1 MEKNRLLF
9 QLGFL
14 IVVLLALGLAFLRT
28 TSYSPASGPSGP
40 SAQER
45 AAQAERR
52 SIETLK
58 KEEILGMDAD
68 ENPVLTKEQ
77 KRALAVQRYMR
88 RPDFSLNANDYTL
101 DPSVAGRNPYA
112 SLPGTSVGDSSSG
125 SYRAKGLSAADYG
138 KYGGGSGSYAGDG
151 ASGAVSQRP
160 GVYRQ
165 SAQERMQA
173 ERERSFSPFMAA
185 MNKEQHKKLESQLK
199 GLSSGIDRAIAKA
212 LLPKS
217 KKDANIEKYLQ
228 RNASPEAA
236 AAGPFAPVL
245 EQVAAQKAGVVSS
258 MGQAFGPQAAQEAG
272 KVMNDFQS
280 EMNAAVTAP
289 GQTPQQIADKVK
301 AVTKKY
307 EQKLQKMTEDNGFR
321 QFEQERLA
329 KDNLLKQ
336 ELSKQYG
343 ADFAALAG
351 EKIDAAREKDMLLAQ
366 QGLPAEEYY
375 KQQLANQRERRK
387 ALEDLIAQSGKSAKG
402 LFAAEDEVERQDVEK
417 KLKDEEEGKTLGRS
431 YKAGEK
437 ELAAINHSLNQ
448 ERNEKL
454 RTAGEVY
461 GEEGAR
467 RVDGIYQKYYDEY
480 MKIWN
485 DPDSSKTSKQQASM
499 KLRQEV
505 NRQLEQVQNE
515 PQMRQARLE
524 RQVESSMEQLMKDP
538 GVSRASPAQKAAL
551 EEKARPVL
559 REMYERVN
567 DILASNLPDAE
578 KQRRIEAVQA
588 QAQRKL
594 SSQ

>member
-1 MEKNRLLF
+1 MEKNRQLF

-14 IVVLLALGLAFLRT
+14 IVVLLALGLALLRT
-28 TSYSPASGPSGP
+28 TSYSPAADASGR
-40 SAQER
+40 SARER
-45 AAQAERR
+45 AAEAERL
-52 SIETLK
+52 SMEALK
-58 KEEILGMDAD
+58 NEEILGVPAGRDGT
-68 ENPVLTKEQ
+68 LTKEQ
-77 KRALAVQRYMR
+77 KRALAVQRYVR
-88 RPDFSLNANDYTL
+88 RPDLSLNANDYTL
-101 DPSVAGRNPYA
+101 DTQTVGRNPYA

-138 KYGGGSGSYAGDG
+138 KYRGSAGSSAGAAAG
-151 ASGAVSQRP
+151 ASSQAP
-160 GVYRQ
+160 GVYRPGV
-165 SAQERMQA
+165 QEQLLA
-173 ERERSFSPFMAA
+173 ERERAFSPFMAA

-199 GLSSGIDRAIAKA
+199 GLSSGIDRAVARA

-245 EQVAAQKAGVVSS
+245 EQVAAQKAGVVNS
-258 MGQAFGPQAAQEAG
+258 MGQAFGPQAAKEAG
-272 KVMNDFQS
+272 QVMNSFQQ
-280 EMNAAVTAP
+280 EMSAAVTAP

-301 AVTKKY
+301 AVTQKY

-336 ELSKQYG
+336 ELAKQYG

-351 EKIDAAREKDMLLAQ
+351 EKIDAAREKDMLLAR

-387 ALEDLIAQSGKSAKG
+387 AIEDLLAQSGKSTKG
-402 LFAAEDEVERQDVEK
+402 LFAAEDEVERRDVEQ

-431 YKAGEK
+431 YRAGEK
-437 ELAAINHSLNQ
+437 ELAAIDQSLTQ
-448 ERNEKL
+448 ERDEKL

-480 MKIWN
+480 MKIWT
-485 DPDSSKTSKQQASM
+485 DPDSSKTAKQQASM
-499 KLRQEV
+499 KLRQDV

-524 RQVESSMEQLMKDP
+524 RQVESSLSQLMQDP
-538 GVSRASPAQKAAL
+538 GVSRASAAQKAAL
-551 EEKARPVL
+551 EEKARPIL

-567 DILASNLPDAE
+567 DILASDLPDAE

-594 SSQ
+594 SGQ

>member
-1 MEKNRLLF
+1 MEKNRQLF

-14 IVVLLALGLAFLRT
+14 IVVLLALGLALLRT
-28 TSYSPASGPSGP
+28 TSYSPAADASGR
-40 SAQER
+40 SARER
-45 AAQAERR
+45 AAEAERL
-52 SIETLK
+52 SMEALK
-58 KEEILGMDAD
+58 NEEILGVPAGRDGT
-68 ENPVLTKEQ
+68 LTKEQ
-77 KRALAVQRYMR
+77 KRALAVQRYVR
-88 RPDFSLNANDYTL
+88 RPDLSLNANDYTL
-101 DPSVAGRNPYA
+101 DTQAVGRNPYA

-138 KYGGGSGSYAGDG
+138 KYRGSAGSSAGAAAG
-151 ASGAVSQRP
+151 ASSQAP
-160 GVYRQ
+160 GVYRPGV
-165 SAQERMQA
+165 QEQMLA
-173 ERERSFSPFMAA
+173 ERERAFSPFMAA

-199 GLSSGIDRAIAKA
+199 GLSSGIDRAVARA

-245 EQVAAQKAGVVSS
+245 EQVAAQKAGVVNS
-258 MGQAFGPQAAQEAG
+258 MGQAFGPQAAKEAG
-272 KVMNDFQS
+272 QVMNSFQQ
-280 EMNAAVTAP
+280 EMSAAVTAP

-301 AVTKKY
+301 AVTQKY

-336 ELSKQYG
+336 ELAKQYG

-351 EKIDAAREKDMLLAQ
+351 EKIDAAREKDMLLAR

-387 ALEDLIAQSGKSAKG
+387 AIEDLLAQSGKSTKG
-402 LFAAEDEVERQDVEK
+402 LFAAEDEVERRDVEQ

-431 YKAGEK
+431 YRAGEK
-437 ELAAINHSLNQ
+437 ELAAIDQSLTQ
-448 ERNEKL
+448 ERDEKL

-480 MKIWN
+480 MKIWT
-485 DPDSSKTSKQQASM
+485 DPDSSKTAKQQASM
-499 KLRQEV
+499 KLRQDV

-524 RQVESSMEQLMKDP
+524 RQVESSLSQLMQDP
-538 GVSRASPAQKAAL
+538 GVSRASATQKAAL
-551 EEKARPVL
+551 EEKARPIL

-567 DILASNLPDAE
+567 DILASDLPDAE

-594 SSQ
+594 SGQ

>member
-1 MEKNRLLF
+1 MEKNRQLF

-14 IVVLLALGLAFLRT
+14 IVVLLALGLALLRT
-28 TSYSPASGPSGP
+28 TSYSPAADASGR
-40 SAQER
+40 SARER
-45 AAQAERR
+45 AAEAERL
-52 SIETLK
+52 SMEALK
-58 KEEILGMDAD
+58 NEEILGVPAGRDGT
-68 ENPVLTKEQ
+68 LTKEQ
-77 KRALAVQRYMR
+77 KRALAVQRYVR
-88 RPDFSLNANDYTL
+88 RPDLSLNANDYTL
-101 DPSVAGRNPYA
+101 DTQAVGRNPYA

-138 KYGGGSGSYAGDG
+138 KYRGSAGSSAGAAAG
-151 ASGAVSQRP
+151 ASSQAP
-160 GVYRQ
+160 GVYRPGV
-165 SAQERMQA
+165 QEQLLA
-173 ERERSFSPFMAA
+173 ERERAFSPFMAA

-199 GLSSGIDRAIAKA
+199 GLSSGIDRAVARA

-245 EQVAAQKAGVVSS
+245 EQVAAQKAGVVNS
-258 MGQAFGPQAAQEAG
+258 MGQAFGPQAAKEAG
-272 KVMNDFQS
+272 QVMNSFQQ
-280 EMNAAVTAP
+280 EMSAAVTAP

-301 AVTKKY
+301 AVTQKY

-336 ELSKQYG
+336 ELAKQYG

-351 EKIDAAREKDMLLAQ
+351 EKIDAAREKDMLLAR

-387 ALEDLIAQSGKSAKG
+387 AIEDLLAQSGKSTKG
-402 LFAAEDEVERQDVEK
+402 LFAAEDEVERRDVEQ

-431 YKAGEK
+431 YRAGEK
-437 ELAAINHSLNQ
+437 ELAAIDQSLTQ
-448 ERNEKL
+448 ERDEKL

-480 MKIWN
+480 MKIWT
-485 DPDSSKTSKQQASM
+485 DPDSSKTAKQQASM
-499 KLRQEV
+499 KLRQDV

-524 RQVESSMEQLMKDP
+524 RQVESSLSQLMQDP
-538 GVSRASPAQKAAL
+538 GVSRASAAQKAAL
-551 EEKARPVL
+551 EEKARPIL

-567 DILASNLPDAE
+567 DILASDLPDAE

-594 SSQ
+594 SGQ

>member
-1 MEKNRLLF
+1 MEKNRQLF
-9 QLGFL
+9 QLGLL
-14 IVVLLALGLAFLRT
+14 IVVLLALGLALLRT
-28 TSYSPASGPSGP
+28 TSYSPAADASGR
-40 SAQER
+40 SARER
-45 AAQAERR
+45 AAEAERL
-52 SIETLK
+52 SMEALK
-58 KEEILGMDAD
+58 NEEILGVPAGRDGT
-68 ENPVLTKEQ
+68 LTKEQ
-77 KRALAVQRYMR
+77 KRALAVQRYVR
-88 RPDFSLNANDYTL
+88 RPDLSLNANDYTL
-101 DPSVAGRNPYA
+101 DTQAVGRNPYA

-138 KYGGGSGSYAGDG
+138 KYRGAAGSSAGAAAG
-151 ASGAVSQRP
+151 ASSQAP
-160 GVYRQ
+160 GVYRPGV
-165 SAQERMQA
+165 QEQMLA
-173 ERERSFSPFMAA
+173 ERERAFSPFMAA

-199 GLSSGIDRAIAKA
+199 GLSSGIDRAVARA

-245 EQVAAQKAGVVSS
+245 EQVAAQKAGVVNS
-258 MGQAFGPQAAQEAG
+258 MGQAFGPQAAKEAG
-272 KVMNDFQS
+272 QVMNSFQQ
-280 EMNAAVTAP
+280 EMSAAVTAP

-301 AVTKKY
+301 AVTQKY

-336 ELSKQYG
+336 ALAKQYG

-351 EKIDAAREKDMLLAQ
+351 EKIDAAREKDMLLAR

-387 ALEDLIAQSGKSAKG
+387 AIEDLLAQSGKSTKG
-402 LFAAEDEVERQDVEK
+402 LFAAEDEVERRDVEQ

-431 YKAGEK
+431 YRAGEK
-437 ELAAINHSLNQ
+437 ELAAIDQSLTQ
-448 ERNEKL
+448 ERDEKL

-480 MKIWN
+480 MKIWT
-485 DPDSSKTSKQQASM
+485 DPDSSKTAKQQASM
-499 KLRQEV
+499 KLRQDV

-524 RQVESSMEQLMKDP
+524 RQVESSLSQLMQDP
-538 GVSRASPAQKAAL
+538 GVSRASAAQKAAL
-551 EEKARPVL
+551 EEKARPIL

-567 DILASNLPDAE
+567 DILASDLPDAE

-594 SSQ
+594 SGQ

>member
-1 MEKNRLLF
+1 MEKNRQLF
-9 QLGFL
+9 QLGLL
-14 IVVLLALGLAFLRT
+14 IVVLLALGLALLRT
-28 TSYSPASGPSGP
+28 TSYSPAADASGR
-40 SAQER
+40 SARER
-45 AAQAERR
+45 AAEAERL
-52 SIETLK
+52 SMEALK
-58 KEEILGMDAD
+58 NEEILGVPAGRDGT
-68 ENPVLTKEQ
+68 LTKEQ
-77 KRALAVQRYMR
+77 KRALAVQRYVR
-88 RPDFSLNANDYTL
+88 RPDLSLNANDYTL
-101 DPSVAGRNPYA
+101 DTQTVGRNPYA

-138 KYGGGSGSYAGDG
+138 KYRGAAGSSAGAAAG
-151 ASGAVSQRP
+151 ASSQAP
-160 GVYRQ
+160 GVYRPGV
-165 SAQERMQA
+165 QEQMLA
-173 ERERSFSPFMAA
+173 ERERAFSPFMAA

-199 GLSSGIDRAIAKA
+199 GLSSGIDRAVARA

-245 EQVAAQKAGVVSS
+245 EQVAAQKAGVVNS
-258 MGQAFGPQAAQEAG
+258 MGQAFGPQAAKEAG
-272 KVMNDFQS
+272 QVMNSFQQ
-280 EMNAAVTAP
+280 EMSAAVTAP

-301 AVTKKY
+301 AVTQKY

-336 ELSKQYG
+336 ELTKQYG

-351 EKIDAAREKDMLLAQ
+351 EKIDAAREKDMLLAR

-387 ALEDLIAQSGKSAKG
+387 AIEDLLAQSGKSTKG
-402 LFAAEDEVERQDVEK
+402 LFAAEDEVERRDVEQ

-431 YKAGEK
+431 YRAGEK
-437 ELAAINHSLNQ
+437 ELAAIDQSLTQ
-448 ERNEKL
+448 ERDEKL

-480 MKIWN
+480 MKIWT
-485 DPDSSKTSKQQASM
+485 DPDSSKTAKQQASM
-499 KLRQEV
+499 KLRQDV

-524 RQVESSMEQLMKDP
+524 RQVESSLSQLMQDP
-538 GVSRASPAQKAAL
+538 GVSRASATQKAAL
-551 EEKARPVL
+551 EEKARPIL

-567 DILASNLPDAE
+567 DILASDLPDAE
-578 KQRRIEAVQA
+578 KQRRIETVQA

-594 SSQ
+594 SGQ

>member
-1 MEKNRLLF
+1 MEKNRQLF

-14 IVVLLALGLAFLRT
+14 IVVLLALGLALLRT
-28 TSYSPASGPSGP
+28 TSYSPAADASGR
-40 SAQER
+40 SARER
-45 AAQAERR
+45 AAEAERL
-52 SIETLK
+52 SMEALK
-58 KEEILGMDAD
+58 NEEILGVPAGRDGT
-68 ENPVLTKEQ
+68 LTKEQ
-77 KRALAVQRYMR
+77 KRALAVQRYVR
-88 RPDFSLNANDYTL
+88 RPDLSLNANDYTL
-101 DPSVAGRNPYA
+101 DTQAVGRNPYA

-138 KYGGGSGSYAGDG
+138 KYRGSAGSSAGAAAG
-151 ASGAVSQRP
+151 ASSQAP
-160 GVYRQ
+160 GVYRPGV
-165 SAQERMQA
+165 QEQMLA
-173 ERERSFSPFMAA
+173 ERERAFSPFMAA

-199 GLSSGIDRAIAKA
+199 GLSSGIDRAVARA

-245 EQVAAQKAGVVSS
+245 EQVAAQKAGVVNS
-258 MGQAFGPQAAQEAG
+258 MGQAFGPQAAKEAG
-272 KVMNDFQS
+272 QVMNSFQQ
-280 EMNAAVTAP
+280 EMSAAVTAP

-301 AVTKKY
+301 AVTQKY

-336 ELSKQYG
+336 ELAKQYG

-351 EKIDAAREKDMLLAQ
+351 EKIDAAREKDMLLAR

-375 KQQLANQRERRK
+375 KHQLANQRERRK
-387 ALEDLIAQSGKSAKG
+387 AIEDLLAQSGKSTKG
-402 LFAAEDEVERQDVEK
+402 LFAAEDEVERRDVEQ

-431 YKAGEK
+431 YRAGEK
-437 ELAAINHSLNQ
+437 ELAAIDQSLTQ
-448 ERNEKL
+448 ERDEKL

-480 MKIWN
+480 MKIWT
-485 DPDSSKTSKQQASM
+485 DPDSSKTAKQQASM
-499 KLRQEV
+499 KLRQDV

-524 RQVESSMEQLMKDP
+524 RQVESSLSQLMQDP
-538 GVSRASPAQKAAL
+538 GVSRASAAQKAAL
-551 EEKARPVL
+551 EEKARPIL

-567 DILASNLPDAE
+567 DILASDLPDAE

-594 SSQ
+594 SGQ

>member
-9 QLGFL
+9 QLGLL
-14 IVVLLALGLAFLRT
+14 IVVLLALGLALLRT
-28 TSYSPASGPSGP
+28 TSYSPVSDASGLP
-40 SAQER
+40 AQER
-45 AAQAERR
+45 AARAERR
-52 SIETLK
+52 SIEALK
-58 KEEILGMDAD
+58 NEEILGVPAGQDRT
-68 ENPVLTKEQ
+68 LTKEQ
-77 KRALAVQRYMR
+77 KRALAVQRYVR
-88 RPDFSLNANDYTL
+88 RPDLSLNANDYTL
-101 DPSVAGRNPYA
+101 DTQAVGRNPYA

-138 KYGGGSGSYAGDG
+138 KYRGAPGSSAGATGG
-151 ASGAVSQRP
+151 ASLQAP
-160 GVYRQ
+160 GVYRPGV
-165 SAQERMQA
+165 QEQMQA
-173 ERERSFSPFMAA
+173 ERERAFSPFMAA

-199 GLSSGIDRAIAKA
+199 GLSSGIDRAVAKA

-228 RNASPEAA
+228 RNASPQAA

-245 EQVAAQKAGVVSS
+245 EQVAAQKAGVVNS
-258 MGQAFGPQAAQEAG
+258 MGQAFGPQAAKEAG
-272 KVMNDFQS
+272 QVMNSFQQ

-301 AVTKKY
+301 AVTQKY

-343 ADFAALAG
+343 ADIAALAG
-351 EKIDAAREKDMLLAQ
+351 EKIDAAREKDMLLAR

-387 ALEDLIAQSGKSAKG
+387 AIEDLLAQSGKSTKG
-402 LFAAEDEVERQDVEK
+402 LFAAEDEVERRDVEQ

-437 ELAAINHSLNQ
+437 ELAAIDQSLNQ

-485 DPDSSKTSKQQASM
+485 DPDSSKTAKQQASM
-499 KLRQEV
+499 KLRQDV

-524 RQVESSMEQLMKDP
+524 RQVESSVEQLMKDP
-538 GVSRASPAQKAAL
+538 GVSRASAAQKAAL

-567 DILASNLPDAE
+567 DILASDLPDAE
-578 KQRRIEAVQA
+578 KQRRIEAAQA

-594 SSQ
+594 SGQ

>member
-1 MEKNRLLF
+1 MEKNRQLF

-14 IVVLLALGLAFLRT
+14 IVVLLALGLALLRT
-28 TSYSPASGPSGP
+28 TSYSPAADASGR
-40 SAQER
+40 SARER
-45 AAQAERR
+45 AAEAERL
-52 SIETLK
+52 SMEALK
-58 KEEILGMDAD
+58 NEEILGVPAGRDGT
-68 ENPVLTKEQ
+68 LTKEQ
-77 KRALAVQRYMR
+77 KRALAVQRYVR
-88 RPDFSLNANDYTL
+88 RPDLSLNANDYTL
-101 DPSVAGRNPYA
+101 DTQTVGRNPYA

-138 KYGGGSGSYAGDG
+138 KYRGSAGSSAGAAAG
-151 ASGAVSQRP
+151 ASSQAP
-160 GVYRQ
+160 GVYRPGV
-165 SAQERMQA
+165 QEQMLA
-173 ERERSFSPFMAA
+173 ERERAFSPFMAA

-199 GLSSGIDRAIAKA
+199 GLSSGIDRAVARA

-245 EQVAAQKAGVVSS
+245 EQVAAQKAGVVNS
-258 MGQAFGPQAAQEAG
+258 MGQAFGPQAAKEAG
-272 KVMNDFQS
+272 QVMNSFQQ
-280 EMNAAVTAP
+280 EMSAAVTAP

-301 AVTKKY
+301 AVTQKY

-336 ELSKQYG
+336 ELAKQYG

-351 EKIDAAREKDMLLAQ
+351 EKIDAAREKDMLLAR

-387 ALEDLIAQSGKSAKG
+387 AIEDLLAQSGKSTKG
-402 LFAAEDEVERQDVEK
+402 LFAAEDEVERRDVEQ

-431 YKAGEK
+431 YRAGEK
-437 ELAAINHSLNQ
+437 ELAAIDQSLTQ
-448 ERNEKL
+448 ERDEKL

-480 MKIWN
+480 MKIWT
-485 DPDSSKTSKQQASM
+485 DPDSSKTAKQQASM
-499 KLRQEV
+499 KLRQDV

-524 RQVESSMEQLMKDP
+524 RQVESSLSQLMQDP
-538 GVSRASPAQKAAL
+538 GVSRASATQKAAL
-551 EEKARPVL
+551 EEKARPIL

-567 DILASNLPDAE
+567 DILASDLPDAE
-578 KQRRIEAVQA
+578 KQRRIETVQA

-594 SSQ
+594 SGQ

>member
-1 MEKNRLLF
+1 MEKNRQLF
-9 QLGFL
+9 QLGLL
-14 IVVLLALGLAFLRT
+14 IVVLLALGLALLRT
-28 TSYSPASGPSGP
+28 TSYSPAADASGR
-40 SAQER
+40 SARER
-45 AAQAERR
+45 AAEAERL
-52 SIETLK
+52 SMEALK
-58 KEEILGMDAD
+58 NEEILGVPAGRDGT
-68 ENPVLTKEQ
+68 LTKEQ
-77 KRALAVQRYMR
+77 KRALAVQRYVR
-88 RPDFSLNANDYTL
+88 RPDLSLNANDYTL
-101 DPSVAGRNPYA
+101 DTQAVGRNPYA

-138 KYGGGSGSYAGDG
+138 KYRGSAGSSAGAAAG
-151 ASGAVSQRP
+151 ASSQAP
-160 GVYRQ
+160 GVYRPGV
-165 SAQERMQA
+165 QEQMLA
-173 ERERSFSPFMAA
+173 ERERAFSPFMAA

-199 GLSSGIDRAIAKA
+199 GLSSGIDRAVARA

-245 EQVAAQKAGVVSS
+245 EQVAAQKAGVVNS
-258 MGQAFGPQAAQEAG
+258 MGQAFGPQAAKEAG
-272 KVMNDFQS
+272 QVMNSFQQ
-280 EMNAAVTAP
+280 EMSAAVTAP

-301 AVTKKY
+301 AVTQKY

-336 ELSKQYG
+336 ELAKQYG

-351 EKIDAAREKDMLLAQ
+351 EKIDAAREKDMLLAR

-387 ALEDLIAQSGKSAKG
+387 AIEDLLAQSGKSTKG
-402 LFAAEDEVERQDVEK
+402 LFAAEDEVERRDVEQ

-431 YKAGEK
+431 YRAGEK
-437 ELAAINHSLNQ
+437 ELAAIDQSLTQ
-448 ERNEKL
+448 ERDEKL

-480 MKIWN
+480 MKIWT
-485 DPDSSKTSKQQASM
+485 DPDSSKTAKQQASM
-499 KLRQEV
+499 KLRQDV

-524 RQVESSMEQLMKDP
+524 RQVESSLSQLMQDP
-538 GVSRASPAQKAAL
+538 GVSRASATQKAAL
-551 EEKARPVL
+551 EEKARPIL

-567 DILASNLPDAE
+567 DILASDLPDAE

-594 SSQ
+594 SGQ

>member
-1 MEKNRLLF
+1 MEKNRQLF

-14 IVVLLALGLAFLRT
+14 IVVLLALGLALLRT
-28 TSYSPASGPSGP
+28 TSYSPAADASGR
-40 SAQER
+40 SARER
-45 AAQAERR
+45 AAEAERL
-52 SIETLK
+52 SMEALK
-58 KEEILGMDAD
+58 NEEILGVPAGRDGT
-68 ENPVLTKEQ
+68 LTKEQ
-77 KRALAVQRYMR
+77 KRALAVQRYVR
-88 RPDFSLNANDYTL
+88 RPDLSLNANDYTL
-101 DPSVAGRNPYA
+101 DTQAVGRNPYA

-138 KYGGGSGSYAGDG
+138 KYRGAAGSSAGAAAG
-151 ASGAVSQRP
+151 ASSQAP
-160 GVYRQ
+160 GVYRPGV
-165 SAQERMQA
+165 QEQMLA
-173 ERERSFSPFMAA
+173 ERERAFSPFMAA

-199 GLSSGIDRAIAKA
+199 GLSSGIDRAVARA

-245 EQVAAQKAGVVSS
+245 EQVAAQKAGVVNS
-258 MGQAFGPQAAQEAG
+258 MGQAFGPQAAKEAG
-272 KVMNDFQS
+272 QVMNSFQQ
-280 EMNAAVTAP
+280 EMSAAVTAP

-301 AVTKKY
+301 AVTQKY

-336 ELSKQYG
+336 ELAKQYG

-351 EKIDAAREKDMLLAQ
+351 EKIDAAREKDMLLAR

-387 ALEDLIAQSGKSAKG
+387 AIEDLLAQSGKSTKG
-402 LFAAEDEVERQDVEK
+402 LFAAEDEVERRDVEQ

-431 YKAGEK
+431 YRAGEK
-437 ELAAINHSLNQ
+437 ELAAIDQSLTQ
-448 ERNEKL
+448 ERDEKL

-480 MKIWN
+480 MKIWT
-485 DPDSSKTSKQQASM
+485 DPDSSKTAKQQASM
-499 KLRQEV
+499 KLRQDV

-524 RQVESSMEQLMKDP
+524 RQVESSLSQLMQDP
-538 GVSRASPAQKAAL
+538 GVSRASAAQKAAL
-551 EEKARPVL
+551 EEKARPIL

-567 DILASNLPDAE
+567 DILASDLPDAE
-578 KQRRIEAVQA
+578 KQRRIEAAQA

-594 SSQ
+594 SGQ

>member
-1 MEKNRLLF
+1 MEKNRQLF
-9 QLGFL
+9 QLGLL
-14 IVVLLALGLAFLRT
+14 IVVLLALGLALLRT
-28 TSYSPASGPSGP
+28 TSYSPAADASGR
-40 SAQER
+40 SARER
-45 AAQAERR
+45 AAEAERL
-52 SIETLK
+52 SMEALK
-58 KEEILGMDAD
+58 NEEILGVPAGRDGT
-68 ENPVLTKEQ
+68 LTKEQ
-77 KRALAVQRYMR
+77 KRALAVQRYVR
-88 RPDFSLNANDYTL
+88 RPDLSLNANDYTL
-101 DPSVAGRNPYA
+101 DTQAVGRNPYA

-125 SYRAKGLSAADYG
+125 SYRVKGLSAADYG
-138 KYGGGSGSYAGDG
+138 KYRGAAGSSAGAATG
-151 ASGAVSQRP
+151 ASSQAP
-160 GVYRQ
+160 GVYRPGV
-165 SAQERMQA
+165 QEQMLA
-173 ERERSFSPFMAA
+173 ERERAFSPFMAA

-199 GLSSGIDRAIAKA
+199 GLSSGIDRAVARA

-245 EQVAAQKAGVVSS
+245 EQVAAQKAGVVNS
-258 MGQAFGPQAAQEAG
+258 MGQAFGPQAAKEAG
-272 KVMNDFQS
+272 QVMNSFQQ
-280 EMNAAVTAP
+280 EMSAAVTAP

-301 AVTKKY
+301 AVTQKY

-336 ELSKQYG
+336 ALAKQYG

-351 EKIDAAREKDMLLAQ
+351 EKIDAAREKDMLLAR

-387 ALEDLIAQSGKSAKG
+387 AIEDLLAQSGKSTKG
-402 LFAAEDEVERQDVEK
+402 LFAAEDEVERRDVEQ

-431 YKAGEK
+431 YRAGEK
-437 ELAAINHSLNQ
+437 ELAAIDQSLTQ
-448 ERNEKL
+448 ERDEKL

-480 MKIWN
+480 MKIWT
-485 DPDSSKTSKQQASM
+485 DPDSSKTAKQQASM
-499 KLRQEV
+499 KLRQDV

-524 RQVESSMEQLMKDP
+524 RQVESSLSQLMQDP
-538 GVSRASPAQKAAL
+538 GVSRASAAQKAAL
-551 EEKARPVL
+551 EEKARPIL

-567 DILASNLPDAE
+567 DILASDLPDAE
-578 KQRRIEAVQA
+578 KQRRIETVQA

-594 SSQ
+594 SGQ

>member
-1 MEKNRLLF
+1 MEKNRQLF

-14 IVVLLALGLAFLRT
+14 IVVLLALGLALLRT
-28 TSYSPASGPSGP
+28 TSYSPAADASGR
-40 SAQER
+40 SARER
-45 AAQAERR
+45 AAEAERL
-52 SIETLK
+52 SMEALK
-58 KEEILGMDAD
+58 NEEILGVPAGRDGT
-68 ENPVLTKEQ
+68 LTKEQ
-77 KRALAVQRYMR
+77 KRALAVQRYVR
-88 RPDFSLNANDYTL
+88 RPDLSLNANDYTL
-101 DPSVAGRNPYA
+101 DTQAVGRNPYA

-138 KYGGGSGSYAGDG
+138 KYRGSAGSSAGAAAG
-151 ASGAVSQRP
+151 ASSQAP
-160 GVYRQ
+160 GVYRPGV
-165 SAQERMQA
+165 QEQMLA
-173 ERERSFSPFMAA
+173 ERERAFSPFMAA

-199 GLSSGIDRAIAKA
+199 GLSSGIDRAVARA

-245 EQVAAQKAGVVSS
+245 EQVAAQKAGVVNS
-258 MGQAFGPQAAQEAG
+258 MGQAFGPQAAKEAG
-272 KVMNDFQS
+272 QVMNSFQQ
-280 EMNAAVTAP
+280 EMSAAVTAP

-301 AVTKKY
+301 AVTQKY

-329 KDNLLKQ
+329 KDNLLTQ
-336 ELSKQYG
+336 ELAKQYG

-351 EKIDAAREKDMLLAQ
+351 EKIDAAREKDMLLAR

-387 ALEDLIAQSGKSAKG
+387 AIEDLLAQSGKSTKG
-402 LFAAEDEVERQDVEK
+402 LFAAEDEVERRDVEQ

-431 YKAGEK
+431 YRAGEK
-437 ELAAINHSLNQ
+437 ELAAIDQSLTQ
-448 ERNEKL
+448 ERDEKL

-480 MKIWN
+480 MKIWT
-485 DPDSSKTSKQQASM
+485 DPDSSKTAKQQASM

-524 RQVESSMEQLMKDP
+524 RQVESSLSQLMQDP
-538 GVSRASPAQKAAL
+538 GVSRASAAQKAAL
-551 EEKARPVL
+551 EEKARPIL

-567 DILASNLPDAE
+567 DILASDLPDAE

-594 SSQ
+594 SGQ

>member
-1 MEKNRLLF
+1 MEKNRQLF

-14 IVVLLALGLAFLRT
+14 IVVLLALGLALLRT
-28 TSYSPASGPSGP
+28 TSYSPAADAAGR
-40 SAQER
+40 SARER
-45 AAQAERR
+45 AAEAERL
-52 SIETLK
+52 SMEALK
-58 KEEILGMDAD
+58 NEEILGVPAGRDGT
-68 ENPVLTKEQ
+68 LTKEQ
-77 KRALAVQRYMR
+77 KRALAVQRYVR
-88 RPDFSLNANDYTL
+88 RPDLSLNANDYTL
-101 DPSVAGRNPYA
+101 DTQAVGRNPYA

-138 KYGGGSGSYAGDG
+138 KYRGAAGSSSGAAAG
-151 ASGAVSQRP
+151 ASSQAP
-160 GVYRQ
+160 GVYRPGV
-165 SAQERMQA
+165 QEQMLA
-173 ERERSFSPFMAA
+173 ERERAFSPFMAA

-199 GLSSGIDRAIAKA
+199 GLSSGIDRAVARA

-245 EQVAAQKAGVVSS
+245 EQVAAQKAGVVNS
-258 MGQAFGPQAAQEAG
+258 MGQAFGPQAAKEAG
-272 KVMNDFQS
+272 QVMNSFQQ
-280 EMNAAVTAP
+280 EMSAAVTAP

-301 AVTKKY
+301 AVTQKY

-336 ELSKQYG
+336 ELAKQYG

-351 EKIDAAREKDMLLAQ
+351 EKIDAAREKDMLLAR

-387 ALEDLIAQSGKSAKG
+387 AIEDLLAQSGKSTKG
-402 LFAAEDEVERQDVEK
+402 LFAAEDEVERRDVEQ

-431 YKAGEK
+431 YRAGEK
-437 ELAAINHSLNQ
+437 ELAAIDQSLTQ
-448 ERNEKL
+448 ERDEKL

-480 MKIWN
+480 MKIWT
-485 DPDSSKTSKQQASM
+485 DPDSSKTAKQQASM
-499 KLRQEV
+499 KLRQDV

-524 RQVESSMEQLMKDP
+524 RQVESSLSQLMQDP
-538 GVSRASPAQKAAL
+538 GVSRASAAQKAAL
-551 EEKARPVL
+551 EEKARPIL

-567 DILASNLPDAE
+567 DILASDLPDAE

-594 SSQ
+594 SGQ